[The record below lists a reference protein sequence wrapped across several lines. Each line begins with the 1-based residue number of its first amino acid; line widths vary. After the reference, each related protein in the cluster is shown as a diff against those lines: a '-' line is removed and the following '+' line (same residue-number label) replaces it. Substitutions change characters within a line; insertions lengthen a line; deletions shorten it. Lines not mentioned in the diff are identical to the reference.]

1 MKKTNITLSIAL
13 AAVFSSSMAFAEAEV
28 TGKIVHE
35 SAKFTTSGT
44 TIGAAAAHGKDVMK
58 TETSARIYI
67 DGEIDEVNEGSTYHV
82 ELNLMR
88 DSKGVGKHDGN
99 ESYTQ
104 RDALREAY
112 VDTTVEDWSIRAG
125 KQQVVWGTA
134 DGMKLLDMINPS
146 DYSEMAQNQMEDSRI
161 PVWMVNAET
170 TNADG
175 SEFQVVVSQP
185 RENVFAGLDRNVSTA
200 VRSNGTTQLASDWS
214 GTWGT
219 HSMASG
225 ASGDGAVATMSVV
238 DATSGGHSQGQ
249 AFIMKGVDSI
259 TGKTNGFLNIAPD
272 LGSVATR
279 FYNQFCQTGCNS
291 LQNANYITVND
302 FANLT
307 GGVGGEVDTNF
318 G

>member
-13 AAVFSSSMAFAEAEV
+13 AAVFSASTAFAEAEV

-44 TIGAAAAHGKDVMK
+44 TIGAATAHDKDVMK

-67 DGEIDEVNEGSTYHV
+67 DGDAEAMQEGATYHV

-112 VDTTVEDWSIRAG
+112 VDGAVDDWSIRAG

-175 SEFQVVVSQP
+175 SEFQVVVS
-185 RENVFAGLDRNVSTA
+185 
-200 VRSNGTTQLASDWS
+200 
-214 GTWGT
+214 
-219 HSMASG
+219 
-225 ASGDGAVATMSVV
+225 
-238 DATSGGHSQGQ
+238 
-249 AFIMKGVDSI
+249 
-259 TGKTNGFLNIAPD
+259 
-272 LGSVATR
+272 
-279 FYNQFCQTGCNS
+279 
-291 LQNANYITVND
+291 
-302 FANLT
+302 
-307 GGVGGEVDTNF
+307 
-318 G
+318 